1 MPARA
6 DLKWSQL
13 KVGALVAAALA
24 VLVFAI
30 FATTGESS
38 WFSPRMQL
46 LTYVSDAG
54 GMRTGASVNL
64 EGVAIGNVTA
74 IHLAERPPDPKKPV
88 EVDMRVSTGHER
100 WLRTDSPVV
109 LGTAGPLGETL
120 VNISAGTLSAPPARN
135 GTVLVAEESTGINA
149 LLISSHSVLA
159 NANLLEQ
166 RVGQLLDQIQNG
178 KGSIG
183 QLLYSSQ
190 LYDRFNSVALN
201 LQQLTTKLN
210 QGQGTAGKLLT
221 DNQLYNKL
229 NTALDNFNGLLEQL
243 QHGPGTAAKLIN
255 DPSLYNNADQL
266 ITSLHQ
272 ITQKLNTGQGAMGAL
287 LTNSPTS
294 DKLKDAL
301 ARLDAVLAE
310 IETGQGTAAKLLKD
324 PALYNNLNNLSSET
338 RALMQAIRTNPKKY
352 LTIHLDIF

>member
-13 KVGALVAAALA
+13 KVGVLVAVALTIL
-24 VLVFAI
+24 VLAI

-38 WFSPRMQL
+38 WFSPRLRL
-46 LTYVSDAG
+46 LTYVADAG
-54 GMRTGASVNL
+54 GMRAGASVNL
-64 EGVAIGNVTA
+64 EGVRIGNVTA
-74 IHLAERPPDPKKPV
+74 IHLAEHPPDPKKPV
-88 EVDMRVSTGHER
+88 EVDMRVSTGHGR

-120 VNISAGTLSAPPARN
+120 VNISAGTLSAPPARD
-135 GTVLVAEESTGINA
+135 GTVLPGEASTGINE
-149 LLISSHSVLA
+149 LLITSHSVLA
-159 NANLLEQ
+159 NANVLEQ

-190 LYDRFNSVALN
+190 LYDRFNGVALN
-201 LQQLTTKLN
+201 LQQITTKLN

-221 DNQLYNKL
+221 DDQLYTKL
-229 NTALDNFNGLLEQL
+229 NTALDNFNGLLQQM

-255 DPSLYNNADQL
+255 DPSLYTNANQL
-266 ITSLHQ
+266 IASLRQ

-294 DKLKDAL
+294 GKLKDAL
-301 ARLDAVLAE
+301 GRLDAVLAE
-310 IETGQGTAAKLLKD
+310 LESGQGSAAKLLRD
-324 PALYNNLNNLSSET
+324 PALYNNLNSLSNET
-338 RALMQAIRTNPKKY
+338 RGLIQAIRTNPKKY